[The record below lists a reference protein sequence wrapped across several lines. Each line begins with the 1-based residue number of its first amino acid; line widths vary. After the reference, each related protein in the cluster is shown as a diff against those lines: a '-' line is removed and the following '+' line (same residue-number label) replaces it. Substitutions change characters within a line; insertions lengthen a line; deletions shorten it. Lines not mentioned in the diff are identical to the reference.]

1 MSKEQDFHKQ
11 IIEQNQEEKDSL
23 WRKIEQQQDEEVVE
37 LGEVLGKKH
46 RLSQKAIIIVS
57 SFVCLLIGIAIILAC
72 TLTIKKEDAIRYCG
86 SDDYYLIDFDGS
98 IEKYAEDNGKE
109 LLFFDWY
116 AESEYYTDIQYRLKT
131 TNEVICLREELVDE
145 NGVYIVQNI
154 TDKYTQLD
162 FLNFYYTNCNKSTKI
177 ESCEIKYGIADSKS
191 YAYFSF
197 KKHNYYLLIEAL
209 ADEQY
214 ILKLVEDLIK

>member
-37 LGEVLGKKH
+37 LGEVLGKQH
-46 RLSQKAIIIVS
+46 RLSQKTIIIAS
-57 SFVCLLIGIAIILAC
+57 SFFCLLIGIAIILAC
-72 TLTIKKEDAIRYCG
+72 TLTIRKEDTIRYCG
-86 SDDYYLIDFDGS
+86 SNEYYQEEVDIS
-98 IEKYAEDNGKE
+98 IEQYASDSEKE
-109 LLFFDWY
+109 ILFFDWY
-116 AESEYYTDIQYRLKT
+116 AEAEYYTDIQYRLKT
-131 TNEVICLREELVDE
+131 TNEIICLREELVDE

-154 TDKYTQLD
+154 TDINTQLD
-162 FLNFYYTNCNKSTKI
+162 FLNFYSTSCNKSIKI
-177 ESCEIKYGIADSKS
+177 ESCEIKYGITNSKS

-197 KKHNYYLLIEAL
+197 KKHNYYLSIEAL

>member
-1 MSKEQDFHKQ
+1 MSKEQGFHKL
-11 IIEQNQEEKDSL
+11 IKEQNQEEKDSL
-23 WRKIEQQQDEEVVE
+23 WRKIEQQQDEEVIE

-46 RLSQKAIIIVS
+46 RLSPKTIIIVS
-57 SFVCLLIGIAIILAC
+57 SFICLLIGIAIILTC

-86 SDDYYLIDFDGS
+86 SDEYYQEEVDIS
-98 IEKYAEDNGKE
+98 IEQYAAENGKE
-109 LLFFDWY
+109 ILFFDWY
-116 AESEYYTDIQYRLKT
+116 AEAEYYIDLQYRLNT

-145 NGVYIVQNI
+145 NGVYIIQYI
-154 TDKYTQLD
+154 TDIYTQLD
-162 FLNFYYTNCNKSTKI
+162 FLNFYYTSCNKSTKI
-177 ESCEIKYGIADSKS
+177 ESCEIKYGIANSNS

-197 KKHNYYLLIEAL
+197 KKHNYYLSIEAL

>member
-37 LGEVLGKKH
+37 LGEVLGKQH
-46 RLSQKAIIIVS
+46 RLSQKTIIIAS
-57 SFVCLLIGIAIILAC
+57 SFFCLLIGIAIILAC
-72 TLTIKKEDAIRYCG
+72 TLTIRKEDTIRYCG
-86 SDDYYLIDFDGS
+86 SNEYYQEEVDIS
-98 IEKYAEDNGKE
+98 IEQYASDSEKE
-109 LLFFDWY
+109 ILFFDWY
-116 AESEYYTDIQYRLKT
+116 AEAEYYTDIQYRLKT